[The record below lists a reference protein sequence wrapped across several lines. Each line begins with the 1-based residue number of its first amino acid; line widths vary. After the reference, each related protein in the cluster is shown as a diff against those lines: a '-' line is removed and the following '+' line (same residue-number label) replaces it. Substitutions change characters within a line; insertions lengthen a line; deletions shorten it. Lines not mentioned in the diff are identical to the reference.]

1 VKRRSPKSTVR
12 AEAAIWL
19 SRLRSEER
27 TPDVEAGFR
36 AWLHRGPE
44 HQAAFDLVNT
54 AWELV
59 GRETT
64 PQPRSWR
71 VNRLPVAAAIAIVFA
86 TVTGAI
92 VWTTQ
97 FRVTSEAYETG
108 FGEQRRIALADGSL
122 ILLDTSTSV
131 QVSMS
136 RRKRSV
142 ELLHGRAHF
151 EVAKDETRPFA
162 VDTGD
167 RRIIAVGTVFDV
179 DRETGL
185 ISVLLTRGKVLVENN
200 TDDSRMLL
208 PGERLAFEHGQ
219 VIADRPDL
227 EVVTSWQ
234 SGRAVFK
241 RRPLKDVL
249 AEFNR
254 YSRQKL
260 ELTDPQ
266 MGDIP
271 ISGNYQTGNNEEF
284 AAALSG
290 MLPLDVETV
299 GDRIILKRRKAPT
312 AGEPVT

>member
-1 VKRRSPKSTVR
+1 MKRRAPKSTAR

-27 TPDVEAGFR
+27 SSDMEAGFR
-36 AWLHRGPE
+36 AWLHGPE
-44 HQAAFDLVNT
+44 HRAAFDLVNT

-64 PQPRSWR
+64 PPPWSWR
-71 VNRLPVAAAIAIVFA
+71 ANGLPVAASIAIA

-97 FRVTSEAYETG
+97 FRVTTQAYETG

-136 RRKRSV
+136 RRKCSV

-162 VDTGD
+162 VETGN
-167 RRIIAVGTVFDV
+167 RRVIAVDTVFDV

-185 ISVLLTRGKVLVENN
+185 ISVLLTRGKVKVEE
-200 TDDSRMLL
+200 SAESWILL
-208 PGERLAFEHGQ
+208 PGDRLAFEHGK
-219 VIADRPDL
+219 VNVDRPDL

-241 RRPLKDVL
+241 RRALKDVI

-266 MGDIP
+266 MGDIL
-271 ISGNYQTGNNEEF
+271 ISGNNQTGNNEEF
-284 AAALSG
+284 AAALSTV
-290 MLPLDVETV
+290 LPLDVDSV
-299 GDRIILKRRKAPT
+299 GDRIILSRRKAMT
-312 AGEPVT
+312 AGEPGN

>member
-1 VKRRSPKSTVR
+1 
-12 AEAAIWL
+12 
-19 SRLRSEER
+19 
-27 TPDVEAGFR
+27 
-36 AWLHRGPE
+36 
-44 HQAAFDLVNT
+44 VNT

-59 GRETT
+59 GRETA
-64 PQPRSWR
+64 PQPQPWR
-71 VNRLPVAAAIAIVFA
+71 PNRLLVAASIAIAFA

-97 FRVTSEAYETG
+97 FRVTSQAYETG

-136 RRKRSV
+136 RRRRSV

-162 VDTGD
+162 VETGD
-167 RRIIAVGTVFDV
+167 RRVIAVDNVFDV

-185 ISVLLTRGKVLVENN
+185 ISILLTRGKVLVEDNAER
-200 TDDSRMLL
+200 RMLL
-208 PGERLAFEHGQ
+208 PGDRLAFEHGQ
-219 VIADRPDL
+219 VNIDRPDL

-241 RRPLKDVL
+241 RRALKDVL

-290 MLPLDVETV
+290 MLPLDVESV
-299 GDRIILKRRKAPT
+299 GDRIILRRRKAVT
-312 AGEPVT
+312 AGEAGN